1 MSRTRADLLGRGA
14 LGARDTGVLGAAVG
28 HGLYEIAVLVSLLM
42 LLKLLLLTPIEHRLD
57 SKRKSDEP

>member
-1 MSRTRADLLGRGA
+1 M
-14 LGARDTGVLGAAVG
+14 LGAAVG